1 MIRDSDLT
9 AHDRH
14 RIHRAQ
20 LEDMPMETIVA
31 WLDRQGWVLHPKRTH
46 GHTGERLESVTTT
59 TGGHLLSVR
68 YRDRLPP
75 GYPPLADDDALP
87 FEVP

>member
-1 MIRDSDLT
+1 MW
-9 AHDRH
+9 H
-14 RIHRAQ
+14 AQ
-20 LEDMPMETIVA
+20 LADIPIDAIVA
-31 WLDRQGWVLHPKRTH
+31 WLDSQGWVLRPKR
-46 GHTGERLESVTTT
+46 T